1 MPSLLSV
8 AFRYVARVYCLE
20 GRGLT
25 GKDLDGKSD
34 PYVRVKVGDGKEVT
48 ARESYCE
55 GTLNPDLFVR
65 LADVPI
71 QIPGPATM
79 EASQLDTVLVCLPLT
94 RVKESACSCLRS
106 DFHWSARAPSINLN
120 GSVGICV
127 GLRHVYGRRS
137 HRQHRD

>member
-1 MPSLLSV
+1 MLLICHTHKLLNAV
-8 AFRYVARVYCLE
+8 CNNLNVCRYVARVYCLE

-34 PYVRVKVGDGKEVT
+34 PYVRVKVGDGTEVT

-79 EASQLDTVLVCLPLT
+79 EVQ
-94 RVKESACSCLRS
+94 
-106 DFHWSARAPSINLN
+106 
-120 GSVGICV
+120 GSFV
-127 GLRHVYGRRS
+127 H
-137 HRQHRD
+137 